1 MSSKK
6 KTKIVATLGPATS
19 KKEVLR
25 DMIEAGVDVFRINF
39 SHANYDDVTERI
51 NMIRELNEELG
62 SYTSILADLQGP
74 KLRVGVMAGE
84 VVVEPG
90 DEITFVTGK
99 PFEGTKEKV
108 YMNYEAFPR
117 DVKAGELILLDD
129 GKLMFQVVTTNGENE
144 VKAEVI
150 QGGPLKSKKGV
161 NLPNT
166 NISLP
171 ALTEKD
177 VNDAIFAI
185 SQDVDWIALSF
196 VRFSQDLIDLQNL
209 IKEHSEVKIPI
220 IAKIEKPEA
229 VENIDKIVA
238 YCDGL
243 MVARGDLGVEV
254 PAQEVPLIQKQLVLR
269 AKKARI
275 PVIIATQMMETMI
288 TSLTPTRAEVND
300 VANSVMDGAD
310 AVMLSGETSVGNYPV
325 QVINKMTSILESVE
339 SSELIQV
346 PHDPPH
352 IRTKRYITKSIC
364 YHAATMANEIK
375 AKAISTLTNS
385 GYTAF
390 QISAWRPSAHIL
402 VFTDNKRILTQLNLL
417 WGVRAFYYDR
427 YVTTD
432 ETIDDVNQIAC
443 KKGLLEEGDMLISL
457 AAMPIREKGMVNTLR
472 VTEIESCNFD
482 S

>member
-1 MSSKK
+1 
-6 KTKIVATLGPATS
+6 
-19 KKEVLR
+19 
-25 DMIEAGVDVFRINF
+25 
-39 SHANYDDVTERI
+39 
-51 NMIRELNEELG
+51 
-62 SYTSILADLQGP
+62 
-74 KLRVGVMAGE
+74 MASE
-84 VVVEPG
+84 VVVAPG

-99 PFEGTKEKV
+99 PFEGNAERV
-108 YMNYEAFPR
+108 YMNYTNFPK
-117 DVKAGELILLDD
+117 DVKAGERILLDD
-129 GKLMFQVVTTNGENE
+129 GKLMFEVISTNLEDE
-144 VKAEVI
+144 VKAKVI

-171 ALTEKD
+171 ALTAKD
-177 VNDAIFAI
+177 IKDAIFAI

-196 VRFSQDLIDLQNL
+196 VRFSQDLIDLQNI
-209 IKEHSEVKIPI
+209 IKEHSEHKIPI

-325 QVINKMTSILESVE
+325 QVIQKMSSILESVE
-339 SSELIQV
+339 NSDLIKV
-346 PHDPPH
+346 PHEPPQV
-352 IRTKRYITKSIC
+352 RTNRYITKSIC
-364 YHAATMANEIK
+364 FHAANMANEIK

-390 QISAWRPSAHIL
+390 QISAWRPKAHIL
-402 VFTDNKRILTQLNLL
+402 VFTSNKRILTQLNLL
-417 WGVRAFYYDR
+417 WGVKAFYYDK
-427 YVTTD
+427 YVSTD
-432 ETIDDVNQIAC
+432 ETIEDVNKMAC
-443 KKGLLEEGDMLISL
+443 QKGFLEEGDMLISL
-457 AAMPIREKGMVNTLR
+457 AAMPIKDKGMVNTLR
-472 VTEIESCNFD
+472 VSQIESCNF
-482 S
+482 

>member
-1 MSSKK
+1 MPTVK

-25 DMIEAGVDVFRINF
+25 SMINAGVDVFRINF
-39 SHANYDDVTERI
+39 SHADYDDVAERVK
-51 NMIRELNEELG
+51 MIRELNEELDTN
-62 SYTSILADLQGP
+62 TSILADLQGP
-74 KLRVGVMAGE
+74 KLRVGVMAGD
-84 VVVEPG
+84 VVVSPG

-99 PFEGTKEKV
+99 PFEGTAERV
-108 YMNYEAFPR
+108 YMNYQQFPR
-117 DVKAGELILLDD
+117 DVKAGERILLDD
-129 GKLMFQVVTTNGENE
+129 GKLMFEVVKTNGEDE
-144 VKAEVI
+144 VLAKVI

-171 ALTEKD
+171 ALTKKD
-177 VNDAIFAI
+177 IKDAEFAI
-185 SQDVDWIALSF
+185 SLEVDWIALSF
-196 VRFSQDLIDLQNL
+196 VRFSQDLIDLQN
-209 IKEHSEVKIPI
+209 IINKHSAYKIPI

-229 VENIDKIVA
+229 VENIDKIIA
-238 YCDGL
+238 YCDGI

-254 PAQEVPLIQKQLVLR
+254 PAHEVPLIQKQLVLR

-325 QVINKMTSILESVE
+325 EVIEKMSSILKSVE
-339 SSELIQV
+339 NSDLIHV

-352 IRTKRYITKSIC
+352 IRTKRFITKSIC
-364 YHAATMANEIK
+364 YHAALMANEIK

-402 VFTDNKRILTQLNLL
+402 VFTSNKRILTQLNLL
-417 WGVRAFYYDR
+417 WGVKAFYYDKN
-427 YVTTD
+427 VSTD
-432 ETIDDVNQIAC
+432 DTINDVNRMAF
-443 KKGLLEEGDMLISL
+443 KKGYIEVGDMLVSL
-457 AAMPIREKGMVNTLR
+457 AAMPMKDKGMVNTLR
-472 VTEIESCNFD
+472 VTEIESGD
-482 S
+482 I

>member
-1 MSSKK
+1 MLSKK
-6 KTKIVATLGPATS
+6 KTKIVATLGPAS
-19 KKEVLR
+19 SDKETLKS
-25 DMIEAGVDVFRINF
+25 MIIAGVDVFRINF
-39 SHANYDDVTERI
+39 SHADYEDVKKRI
-51 NMIRELNEELG
+51 KTIRQLNEELG
-62 SYTSILADLQGP
+62 IYTAILADLQGP

-84 VVVEPG
+84 VVVAPG
-90 DEITFVTGK
+90 DEITFMTGK
-99 PFEGTKEKV
+99 AFEGNAEKV
-108 YMNYEAFPR
+108 YMNYAEFPR
-117 DVKAGELILLDD
+117 DVNPGERILLDD
-129 GKLMFQVVTTNGENE
+129 GKLMFEVLSTNKKDE
-144 VKAEVI
+144 VKAKVI

-171 ALTEKD
+171 ALTKKD
-177 VNDAIFAI
+177 VKDAIFAI

-196 VRFSQDLIDLQNL
+196 VRYSQDLIDLQN
-209 IKEHSEVKIPI
+209 IIAEHSEHKIPI

-229 VENIDKIVA
+229 VENIDKIVS

-254 PAQEVPLIQKQLVLR
+254 PAQEVPLIQKTLVLR
-269 AKKARI
+269 AKRARI

-325 QVINKMTSILESVE
+325 QVIEKMSSILQSVE
-339 SSELIQV
+339 SSELIKV
-346 PHDPPH
+346 PQEPPH
-352 IRTKRYITKSIC
+352 IRTKRYITKAVC
-364 YHAATMANEIK
+364 FHAATMANEIK

-402 VFTDNKRILTQLNLL
+402 VFTSNKRILTQLNLL
-417 WGVRAFYYDR
+417 WGVKAFYYDKF
-427 YVTTD
+427 VSTD
-432 ETIDDVNQIAC
+432 ETIEDVNKIAC
-443 KKGLLEEGDMLISL
+443 QKGFLEEGDMLISL
-457 AAMPIREKGMVNTLR
+457 AAMPIKAKGMVNTLR
-472 VTEIESCNFD
+472 VTEIDTCNF
-482 S
+482 